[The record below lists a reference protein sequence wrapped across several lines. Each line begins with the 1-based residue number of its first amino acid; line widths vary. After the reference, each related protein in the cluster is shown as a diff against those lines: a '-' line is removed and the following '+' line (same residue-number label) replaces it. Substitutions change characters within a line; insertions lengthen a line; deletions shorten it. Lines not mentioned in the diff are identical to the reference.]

1 MPSVGI
7 LEEPV
12 FAGALMG
19 PLALDD
25 MGTHELDT
33 AMHELGEQL

>member
-1 MPSVGI
+1 MSRVGI

-12 FAGALMG
+12 FARALMG
-19 PLALDD
+19 PLALED

-33 AMHELGEQL
+33 AMDQLTE

>member
-1 MPSVGI
+1 MSRVGI

-12 FAGALMG
+12 FARALMG

-25 MGTHELDT
+25 MGTHEFDT
-33 AMHELGEQL
+33 AMDELTE